1 MQMSTYY
8 VCVRLRKIHSSD
20 DRIMMDRERKYFYS
34 TRAEFFVFLE
44 ITPDH
49 SDSDSVLL
57 YVRR

>member
-34 TRAEFFVFLE
+34 TRAEFFVF
-44 ITPDH
+44 
-49 SDSDSVLL
+49 
-57 YVRR
+57 